1 LTLSDLKKDTTLTA
15 LYEGS
20 VVILEYIHNFI
31 ASPIFCAGIL
41 PLTIVYT
48 PKLLVLHVPI
58 LLGLLYVWRDT
69 ND

>member
-1 LTLSDLKKDTTLTA
+1 MSKTTKDTTLRM
-15 LYEGS
+15 LLRDS
-20 VVILEYIHNFI
+20 RIILEYIHSFI
-31 ASPIFCAGIL
+31 ASPIFCAGAL

-48 PKLLVLHVPI
+48 PKLLVIHVPI